1 MGRSLHDALVRFSPT
16 MSDGPEAELKSVV
29 RHVKL
34 SLEVWLSCVAFAHA
48 IVAPGTGTRLAGRSK
63 VNLPR
68 PPFFGLT
75 SPS

>member
-34 SLEVWLSCVAFAHA
+34 SLEV
-48 IVAPGTGTRLAGRSK
+48 
-63 VNLPR
+63 
-68 PPFFGLT
+68 
-75 SPS
+75 